1 MRIFERRA
9 LIARLLMAGMAGSLA
24 AVWNCGS
31 STTCLRYSDCN
42 QGLTCANGLC
52 VIAGDGDGDAGDG
65 GEEVESDGST
75 TTTTPTTDAAVAAVD
90 SGSSSVDD
98 AAAAA
103 TGTGDEDASRDA
115 SIADASSD

>member
-1 MRIFERRA
+1 MRTFERRA
-9 LIARLLMAGMAGSLA
+9 LSALLMIGSLA

-65 GEEVESDGST
+65 GATDEGDGA
-75 TTTTPTTDAAVAAVD
+75 TTTTPVTTATSDAAIATTVD
-90 SGSSSVDD
+90 SGTVDS
-98 AAAAA
+98 
-103 TGTGDEDASRDA
+103 GTTEEDASADA